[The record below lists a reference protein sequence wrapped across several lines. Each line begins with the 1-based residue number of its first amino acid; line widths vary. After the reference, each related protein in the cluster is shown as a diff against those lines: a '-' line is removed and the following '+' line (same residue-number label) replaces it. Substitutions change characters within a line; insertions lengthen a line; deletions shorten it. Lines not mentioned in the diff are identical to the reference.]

1 MNPRIKWLMATSR
14 RAKASGALRFV
25 GDASG
30 FSLIELL
37 VVMAVAAVLIGLT
50 FSGFSQV
57 RQKMQSMA
65 CQTNLRTIS
74 TALHAYV
81 ADHDGKLIPAATYV
95 YEGKG
100 GSWYSPD
107 KSVGGHWYT
116 QLDPYVNP
124 GIDTER
130 SMKADKRDVW
140 PLATR
145 AKYAK
150 WQLCPAKNPKLLG
163 NADDYKVVGYG
174 WNTKGFG
181 ITTRET
187 AEGQQDPSATGG
199 ENSRMSQV
207 EKPGATIIIGDSKDA
222 DDSSLA
228 YQNQY
233 LYEGLS
239 STRPSRHSGGGN
251 YLFLDGHIEWITP
264 EKLNERIKAPEWVFR
279 KRKE

>member
-1 MNPRIKWLMATSR
+1 MNPRMKWLTAASWR
-14 RAKASGALRFV
+14 SKASGFT
-25 GDASG
+25 
-30 FSLIELL
+30 LIELL
-37 VVMAVAAVLIGLT
+37 VVMAVAAVLMGLT

-95 YEGKG
+95 YHGRG

-116 QLDPYVNP
+116 QLDPYINP

-145 AKYAK
+145 KKYAK

-174 WNTKGFG
+174 WNTRGFG
-181 ITTRET
+181 LTTRET

-222 DDSSLA
+222 EDSSQA

-233 LYEGLS
+233 LYEGDPNPG
-239 STRPSRHSGGGN
+239 TRPRRHSGGGN